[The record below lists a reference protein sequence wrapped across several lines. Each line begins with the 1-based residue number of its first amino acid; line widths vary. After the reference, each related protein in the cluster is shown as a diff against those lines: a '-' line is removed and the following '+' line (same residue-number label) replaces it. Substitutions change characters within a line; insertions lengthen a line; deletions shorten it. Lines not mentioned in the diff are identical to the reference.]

1 MSVVQWLA
9 AIRLEV
15 DVSSGR
21 GPGRESDQD
30 IKLEEIMHPAVTITP
45 QASERE
51 ALKLLLENNV
61 PGVPVVDEE
70 GLLVGFVTDGHLL
83 ASALPEYLK
92 VMADVSFVSE
102 AGDRWVEYFAGSAER
117 PVSDV
122 MSTEVSQVELGTSEV
137 VVAHKMVHD
146 GVSSVVVTEGGKVI
160 GVVNRL
166 DLFAAVIGAEPG

>member
-1 MSVVQWLA
+1 
-9 AIRLEV
+9 V
-15 DVSSGR
+15 DVSSER
-21 GPGRESDQD
+21 GPRRDNDQD
-30 IKLEEIMHPAVTITP
+30 IKLDEVMRPAVTITP
-45 QASERE
+45 DASERE
-51 ALKLLLENNV
+51 ALKVLLENNV

-102 AGDRWVEYFAGSAER
+102 AGDEWVDYFAGSAER
-117 PVSDV
+117 SVSEV
-122 MSTEVSQVELGTSEV
+122 MSTEVSQVEFGTSEV

-166 DLFAAVIGAEPG
+166 DLFAAVIGAKAD

>member
-1 MSVVQWLA
+1 LKSGRA
-9 AIRLEV
+9 TRLEV
-15 DVSSGR
+15 DVSSER
-21 GPGRESDQD
+21 GPRRDNDQD
-30 IKLEEIMHPAVTITP
+30 IKLEEIMRPAVTITP
-45 QASERE
+45 DASERE
-51 ALKLLLENNV
+51 ALKVLLENNV

-102 AGDRWVEYFAGSAER
+102 AGDEWVDYFAGSAEK
-117 PVSDV
+117 PVSEV
-122 MSTEVSQVELGTSEV
+122 MSTEVSQIEIGKSEV

-146 GVSSVVVTEGGKVI
+146 GVSSVVVTEGGKVV

-166 DLFAAVIGAEPG
+166 DLFAAVIGAKPD

>member
-1 MSVVQWLA
+1 VPGR

-15 DVSSGR
+15 DVSSER
-21 GPGRESDQD
+21 GPGRETDQD

-45 QASERE
+45 DASERE

-83 ASALPEYLK
+83 DSALPEYLK

-102 AGDRWVEYFAGSAER
+102 AGDRWVDYFAGSAEQ
-117 PVSDV
+117 PVSEV
-122 MSTEVSQVELGTSEV
+122 MSEEVSSVEVGTSEI

-146 GVSSVVVTEGGKVI
+146 GVSSVVVTQGGKVVGI
-160 GVVNRL
+160 VNRL
-166 DLFAAVIGAEPG
+166 DLFAAVIGTKPD

>member
-1 MSVVQWLA
+1 M
-9 AIRLEV
+9 R
-15 DVSSGR
+15 
-21 GPGRESDQD
+21 
-30 IKLEEIMHPAVTITP
+30 PAVTITP
-45 QASERE
+45 DASERE
-51 ALKLLLENNV
+51 ALKVLLENNV

-102 AGDRWVEYFAGSAER
+102 AGDEWVDYFAGSAEK
-117 PVSDV
+117 PVSEV
-122 MSTEVSQVELGTSEV
+122 MSTEVSQVELGDSEV

-146 GVSSVVVTEGGKVI
+146 GVSSVVVTEGGKVV

-166 DLFAAVIGAEPG
+166 DLFAAVIGAKAD